1 MERSGAAERYQ
12 RIVAR
17 IAAALGRDELDG
29 AHDVGVGQLQRRS
42 GGLLD
47 AETEACRQR
56 LEGAARGLA
65 VEGQAAAQEPAGGG
79 GADGDGGIR
88 GGGAPAALAGGGR
101 PPTAARP
108 C

>member
-56 LEGAARGLA
+56 LEGAARGLP
-65 VEGQAAAQEPAGGG
+65 VEGHAAAPKPAGAG
-79 GADGDGGIR
+79 GAEADVGLGER
-88 GGGAPAALAGGGR
+88 GPAPPLSRRRPPRTAPAA
-101 PPTAARP
+101 
-108 C
+108 